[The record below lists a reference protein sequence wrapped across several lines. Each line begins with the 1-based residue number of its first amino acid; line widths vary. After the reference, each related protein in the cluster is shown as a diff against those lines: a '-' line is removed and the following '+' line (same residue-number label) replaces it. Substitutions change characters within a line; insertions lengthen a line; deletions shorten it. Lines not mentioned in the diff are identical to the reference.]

1 MPQLNLMIG
10 FSSTHSW
17 ISRLIQWFLNSQ
29 ISHTF
34 VSVDV
39 FNTRLI
45 IGADEGGLNW
55 EDVSRFKAKT
65 QVRLVLRPKKD
76 LTGVFETFVQRY
88 AGVEYDWI
96 SAGIGGIK
104 TRLRWLWKIAK
115 RKLLSWT
122 KPDRM
127 NCAEVTGHLL
137 KSGQYDF
144 MADANLEST
153 SAQDL
158 LHLCLQP
165 ENVDNF
171 EVLWIDPK
179 LLEKYPHV
187 KALPNSQ

>member
-1 MPQLNLMIG
+1 MAPLNIMFG
-10 FSSTHSW
+10 FSSTRSFV
-17 ISRLIQWFLNSQ
+17 SRLIRWFLNSE

-34 VSVDV
+34 VAVDA

-76 LTGVFETFVQRY
+76 LTGEFEAFVKRY

-104 TRLRWLWKIAK
+104 TRLKWLWRLAK
-115 RKLLSWT
+115 KVLLSWT

-137 KSGQYDF
+137 QSGRYSF

-158 LHLCLQP
+158 LDLCLRP
-165 ENVDNF
+165 ENVDQF
-171 EVLWIDPK
+171 DVLWIDPA
-179 LLEKYPHV
+179 LLEAYPHL
-187 KALPNSQ
+187 KQKTA